1 MPGCPDE
8 TILRPPTESF
18 ATKTGH
24 ERSQSRFMLL
34 QPLKFTELK
43 ADDAWNEFDAHP
55 TRSHR
60 CFDSGGFVPL
70 LGGQISADGSAQ
82 IP

>member
-1 MPGCPDE
+1 
-8 TILRPPTESF
+8 
-18 ATKTGH
+18 
-24 ERSQSRFMLL
+24 MLL